1 MDLRVGSGLPNIQKK
16 DIENFYI
23 NINNNEEQNDIA
35 MKLSKYDYKIELEEK
50 YLIKLQSLKKG
61 LMQNMF
67 V

>member
-23 NINNNEEQNDIA
+23 NIHNNEEQNDIA